1 MTPTTPSMD
10 IVVILPLNLFIKSD
24 VAVLSGA
31 FLEIVSLLGEA
42 WEAAYG
48 FTFFDTFMSEALAAT
63 DLLIA
68 AFF

>member
-1 MTPTTPSMD
+1 MTPTTPSLD

-42 WEAAYG
+42 
-48 FTFFDTFMSEALAAT
+48 
-63 DLLIA
+63 
-68 AFF
+68 